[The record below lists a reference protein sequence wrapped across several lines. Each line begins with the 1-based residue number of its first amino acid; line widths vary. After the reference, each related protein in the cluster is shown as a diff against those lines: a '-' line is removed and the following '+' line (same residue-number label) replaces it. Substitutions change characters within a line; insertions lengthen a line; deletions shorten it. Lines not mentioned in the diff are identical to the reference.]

1 MLLCF
6 VCGVISIR
14 LMPILVPASVF
25 VLIAAVCGLVFF
37 KFKRAAWFTCMGLGL
52 AYAGLTATMVLDRG
66 ISPELE
72 KKDVLLIGRVS
83 GLVRPIEYGVRFEF
97 EIDSMAFAGHD
108 HPSPGLVR
116 LTSYSDHIV
125 PENGERWRFKARLKR
140 PHGIRNPGS
149 GFNYETSLFQ
159 KRIRATGYIVGGQ
172 LLALPNI
179 ASFRAWFNYR
189 LAALRNNFAAYL
201 DANVENPALSGIL
214 SALTVG
220 VRSQLQQSVW
230 QTLQNTGT
238 IHLVAISGLHIGLVS
253 LFTAVGFGWL
263 WRRQPGWCL
272 ALPATSVAAL
282 SGLIAGIL
290 YSMLAGFTLPTR
302 RALCVLSIAVIAML
316 TRREIR
322 AFEILALAL
331 AMVLLLDP
339 LAPFSSSFWLS
350 FSAVTVLLLVTILSN
365 RSSYLI
371 TRKSQRLLKGCRNW
385 IRIQC
390 WLLVG
395 MWPVLMAG
403 FQKVSL
409 VAPIANLFAVPVIGM
424 LVVPLSLLSFLF
436 WFCGLE
442 MFAYSLIELCV
453 LLLELVWQFLEWLAD
468 HPWAIWQQAL
478 PSLWATIAAVAGI
491 SIVLGGRP
499 LPARWLG
506 FVLCVPLIIVRP
518 PLIAEGEFSYTLLD
532 VGQGL
537 GSVLQTRQHVLV
549 YDAGASYP
557 SGFNLGTAAVIPY
570 LRYIGAPLI
579 NKLIIS
585 HGDNDHV
592 GGAQAVTLAFEVQ
605 SSLTS
610 FNARHDVLSAATACR
625 AGQSWR
631 WDGVSF
637 TVLWPLPGSPYI
649 GNDSSCVIRV
659 ESDAGSLLLTG
670 DIETDSELS
679 MIAKYSDDL
688 ETDVLLVPHHGSKT
702 SSSKR
707 FLEQVKPDLALV
719 SAGYRNRFGHP
730 DKRVQSRYI
739 ERNIPL
745 LNTAEEGAISVTF
758 SHQGVSISGHRDQS
772 SAFWQ
777 DFGKANFK
785 AVENWVNRLFTPY
798 LSDTIGANKI
808 PHSER

>member
-1 MLLCF
+1 
-6 VCGVISIR
+6 
-14 LMPILVPASVF
+14 MPILVPASVF
-25 VLIAAVCGLVFF
+25 VLIAVVCGLVFL
-37 KFKRAAWFTCMGLGL
+37 KIKRAAWFACMGLGL
-52 AYAGLTATMVLDRG
+52 AYAGLTATMVLDRS

-72 KKDVLLIGRVS
+72 KKDVVLTGTVS
-83 GLVRPIEYGVRFEF
+83 GLVRPMENGVRFEF
-97 EIDSMAFAGHD
+97 EIDSMTFAGHD

-116 LTSYSDHIV
+116 LTSYNDHIA
-125 PENGERWRFKARLKR
+125 PKIGERWRFKARLKR

-159 KRIRATGYIVGGQ
+159 QRIRATGYIVSAQ
-172 LLALPNI
+172 LLALPNV
-179 ASFRAWFNYR
+179 ASVRGWFNYR
-189 LAALRNNFAAYL
+189 LAGLRNNFAAYL

-220 VRSQLQQSVW
+220 VRSRLQQSVW

-253 LFTAVGFGWL
+253 LFSAVGFGWL

-272 ALPATSVAAL
+272 TLPAASVAAV
-282 SGLIAGIL
+282 SGLIVGIL

-302 RALCVLSIAVIAML
+302 RAICALSIVVIATL

-322 AFEILALAL
+322 ALEILALAL
-331 AMVLLLDP
+331 ALVLLLDP

-365 RSSYLI
+365 SKGNRS
-371 TRKSQRLLKGCRNW
+371 TRKPQRLVNGCRIW

-390 WLLVG
+390 WLLLG
-395 MWPVLMAG
+395 MLPVLMVA

-442 MFAYSLIELCV
+442 QIAYSLIELCV
-453 LLLELVWQFLEWLAD
+453 LVLELVWQILEWLAD

-478 PSLWATIAAVAGI
+478 PSFWATIAAVAGI
-491 SIVLGGRP
+491 SIVFGGRS

-506 FVLCVPLIIVRP
+506 FILCAPLIIVRP
-518 PLIAEGEFSYTLLD
+518 PLIAEGEFTYTLLD

-537 GSVLQTRQHVLV
+537 GSVLQTRRHVLV

-592 GGAQAVTLAFEVQ
+592 GGAQALTHAFEVQ
-605 SSLTS
+605 TRFTS
-610 FNARHDVLSAATACR
+610 FIDSHGVLSAAAACR

-679 MIAKYSDDL
+679 MIAKYSDGL

-702 SSSKR
+702 SSSKK

-739 ERNIPL
+739 EKNIPL
-745 LNTAEEGAISVTF
+745 LNTAEEGAISVNF
-758 SHQGVSISGHRDQS
+758 SHQGISISGHRDQS
-772 SAFWQ
+772 KAFWQ
-777 DFGKANFK
+777 DPGKANFN
-785 AVENWVNRLFTPY
+785 AVENRLNSLFAPY

-808 PHSER
+808 PLSEK